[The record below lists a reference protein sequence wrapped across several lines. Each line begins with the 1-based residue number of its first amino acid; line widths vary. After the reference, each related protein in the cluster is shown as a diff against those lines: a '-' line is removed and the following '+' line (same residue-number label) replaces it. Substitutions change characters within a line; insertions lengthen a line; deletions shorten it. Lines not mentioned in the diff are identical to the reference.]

1 MWASPFR
8 RELVCLASSPV
19 LTTTIESHKMAD
31 ILTPDKVKS
40 ALAAF
45 WALWK
50 QKSADGVAEVYS
62 SNSMAF
68 RVEST
73 RLEPSILVAR
83 ARAREF
89 LHSSSNFEVDLGPV
103 KVTMLGTTAAIA
115 TYAFTFRAQQR
126 AKPNALGVTSGEHSK
141 NVRATQVLEVDA
153 DGALRVVHEH
163 FSLPCLT

>member
-31 ILTPDKVKS
+31 ILTPEKVKS
-40 ALAAF
+40 ALAGF

-83 ARAREF
+83 ARAREY
-89 LHSSSNFEVDLGPV
+89 LHSCCYLSRP
-103 KVTMLGTTAAIA
+103 I
-115 TYAFTFRAQQR
+115 
-126 AKPNALGVTSGEHSK
+126 
-141 NVRATQVLEVDA
+141 
-153 DGALRVVHEH
+153 
-163 FSLPCLT
+163 

>member
-50 QKSADGVAEVYS
+50 QKSADGIAEVYS

-73 RLEPSILVAR
+73 RLEPSMPLLDVFRRRI
-83 ARAREF
+83 
-89 LHSSSNFEVDLGPV
+89 LGPRGMNRTESV
-103 KVTMLGTTAAIA
+103 ITLDI
-115 TYAFTFRAQQR
+115 RAE
-126 AKPNALGVTSGEHSK
+126 ACKELCSI
-141 NVRATQVLEVDA
+141 
-153 DGALRVVHEH
+153 
-163 FSLPCLT
+163 